1 MEALLDLVYPPA
13 CHICGSPLLRHEAFV
28 CMHCF
33 SAFPRTDHLQEL
45 RNEGFM
51 RLAPHVPVYQV
62 ASYFRFGNDG
72 AVRNLIHE
80 MKYAGQPLMAEWLGE
95 KMCQWLEPVV
105 SHWGPEAIVPVPMH
119 PRKIAKRGF
128 NQAEALAEPMA
139 KNWGIPLASAALQR
153 SAHTEAQAGRRR
165 WERWL
170 HSKEVFG
177 KGPKAIMVSGLHV
190 LLVDDVLTTGAT
202 LEECTRLLYDS
213 GARLVSI
220 ATLAIAQ

>member
-1 MEALLDLVYPPA
+1 
-13 CHICGSPLLRHEAFV
+13 
-28 CMHCF
+28 
-33 SAFPRTDHLQEL
+33 
-45 RNEGFM
+45 M

-72 AVRNLIHE
+72 GVRHLIHE
-80 MKYAGQPLMAEWLGE
+80 MKYAGQPLMAGWLGE
-95 KMCQWLEPVV
+95 KMQEWLEPVV
-105 SHWGPEAIVPVPMH
+105 NHWGPEALVPVPMH
-119 PRKIAKRGF
+119 PRKMAKRGF
-128 NQAEALAEPMA
+128 NQAEALAAPLA
-139 KNWGIPLASAALQR
+139 KSWGIPLASAALVR
-153 SAHTEAQAGRRR
+153 RAHTEAQAGRRR

-177 KGPKAIMVSGLHV
+177 KGPSANGVSGRHV

-202 LEECTRLLYDS
+202 LEECTRLLYES